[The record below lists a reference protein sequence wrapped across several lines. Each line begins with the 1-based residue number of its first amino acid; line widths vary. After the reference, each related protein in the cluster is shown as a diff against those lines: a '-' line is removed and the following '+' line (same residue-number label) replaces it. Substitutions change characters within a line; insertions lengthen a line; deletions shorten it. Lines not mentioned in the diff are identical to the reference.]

1 MTIDL
6 QPLVSQSP
14 SFGTFID
21 VIVKT
26 SLLIGREAFPI
37 CHLLKILDHVHIKLR
52 HKDGSRRKA
61 NVFLQYICYQQ
72 FVHLHSSHIMSMSNR
87 STTMFRR
94 ALLSS
99 RLATPVECSAR
110 TIRPAFASYRQAS
123 SSTRLP
129 TLTAS
134 ETRRRPTVRPF
145 QQPASQGGVN
155 GLSPTS
161 KRTIFIQTEN
171 TPNPDV
177 SSSARSSSC
186 SKGGTHLIN
195 LQ

>member
-1 MTIDL
+1 MTIGHEL
-6 QPLVSQSP
+6 LVSQP
-14 SFGTFID
+14 PTVGTSIV
-21 VIVKT
+21 VIVQNI
-26 SLLIGREAFPI
+26 SSHWSRNCLHLSSGHDLRSRE
-37 CHLLKILDHVHIKLR
+37 IKLR
-52 HKDGSRRKA
+52 QSDSRRDPRMF
-61 NVFLQYICYQQ
+61 FLQFTCHQLS
-72 FVHLHSSHIMSMSNR
+72 LHISSHNIMSLSTP

-110 TIRPAFASYRQAS
+110 TIRPAFARYRYVS
-123 SSTRLP
+123 SAARLP
-129 TLTAS
+129 TITAS
-134 ETRRRPTVRPF
+134 ETRRRPTVRPH

-177 SSSARSSSC
+177 SSKAQLSYLGKRNR
-186 SKGGTHLIN
+186 TDLY
-195 LQ
+195 LP

>member
-1 MTIDL
+1 
-6 QPLVSQSP
+6 
-14 SFGTFID
+14 
-21 VIVKT
+21 
-26 SLLIGREAFPI
+26 
-37 CHLLKILDHVHIKLR
+37 
-52 HKDGSRRKA
+52 
-61 NVFLQYICYQQ
+61 
-72 FVHLHSSHIMSMSNR
+72 MSNT

-99 RLATPVECSAR
+99 RLAAPVECSAR
-110 TIRPAFASYRQAS
+110 TIRPAFASYRQVS
-123 SSTRLP
+123 SSARLP

-145 QQPASQGGVN
+145 QQPATQGGVN

-177 SSSARSSSC
+177 CLDLSLLHAVNSIS
-186 SKGGTHLIN
+186 
-195 LQ
+195 

>member
-1 MTIDL
+1 MS
-6 QPLVSQSP
+6 SQI
-14 SFGTFID
+14 T
-21 VIVKT
+21 
-26 SLLIGREAFPI
+26 
-37 CHLLKILDHVHIKLR
+37 CIKLR
-52 HKDGSRRKA
+52 QSRQSGKRLEY
-61 NVFLQYICYQQ
+61 FSTI
-72 FVHLHSSHIMSMSNR
+72 HLLTRSCAYSTPFNIMSLSNT

-99 RLATPVECSAR
+99 RLAAPAECSAR
-110 TIRPAFASYRQAS
+110 TIRPVLASYRQVS
-123 SSTRLP
+123 SSARLP

-177 SSSARSSSC
+177 SLNSRWAHFQMNHQLTIRSNTDRPLNSSPTTVFCPRISPAHSWN
-186 SKGGTHLIN
+186 I
-195 LQ
+195 

>member
-1 MTIDL
+1 M
-6 QPLVSQSP
+6 QSRDP
-14 SFGTFID
+14 D
-21 VIVKT
+21 WP
-26 SLLIGREAFPI
+26 RN
-37 CHLLKILDHVHIKLR
+37 HLHLSSRITCIKLR
-52 HKDGSRRKA
+52 QSRQSGKRLTY
-61 NVFLQYICYQQ
+61 FST
-72 FVHLHSSHIMSMSNR
+72 FHLLTNNSCLCISFNIMSMSNT
-87 STTMFRR
+87 STNMFRR

-110 TIRPAFASYRQAS
+110 TIRPAFASYRQVS
-123 SSTRLP
+123 SSARLP

-155 GLSPTS
+155 GMSPTS

-177 SSSARSSSC
+177 C
-186 SKGGTHLIN
+186 LN
-195 LQ
+195 L

>member
-1 MTIDL
+1 MNYWFL
-6 QPLVSQSP
+6 QPPTV
-14 SFGTFID
+14 GTSIV
-21 VIVKT
+21 VIVQNI
-26 SLLIGREAFPI
+26 SSHWPRNYL
-37 CHLLKILDHVHIKLR
+37 HLSSGYDLKSRAIKLR
-52 HKDGSRRKA
+52 QSGSRRDPR
-61 NVFLQYICYQQ
+61 VFFLQFTCYQLS
-72 FVHLHSSHIMSMSNR
+72 LHISFYNRMSLSTP

-110 TIRPAFASYRQAS
+110 TIRPAFARYRYVS
-123 SSTRLP
+123 SAARLP
-129 TLTAS
+129 TITAS
-134 ETRRRPTVRPF
+134 ETRRRPTVRPH

-177 SSSARSSSC
+177 SSRAQLSDLYKRTRTYLSFL
-186 SKGGTHLIN
+186 TI
-195 LQ
+195 

>member
-1 MTIDL
+1 M
-6 QPLVSQSP
+6 SSP
-14 SFGTFID
+14 F
-21 VIVKT
+21 VIYPKV
-26 SLLIGREAFPI
+26 
-37 CHLLKILDHVHIKLR
+37 LDHVHPKLR
-52 HKDGSRRKA
+52 HNGSRRNA
-61 NVFLQYICYQQ
+61 SIFLQFIWHQQ
-72 FVHLHSSHIMSMSNR
+72 VVQLHSSHMMSMSNT

-110 TIRPAFASYRQAS
+110 TIRPTFASYRQVS
-123 SSTRLP
+123 SSARLP

-177 SSSARSSSC
+177 SFSAQLSPC
-186 SKGGTHLIN
+186 VGKKPI
-195 LQ
+195 